1 MTHFSVNVPVE
12 FMILNEFLKLQIVLI
27 LTENPAEVFT
37 PPTYNNTTMYP
48 HQTGGYDGN
57 VQSPYPPSQP
67 MGFHQTNYPTQ
78 PGVTPYPTQ
87 SAVSGYPTQSETG
100 PYSTQAGAYSQPPPY
115 PTQQGVVQYP
125 PQQQVNVV
133 WMYKKH

>member
-1 MTHFSVNVPVE
+1 
-12 FMILNEFLKLQIVLI
+12 MILNEFLKLQIVLN
-27 LTENPAEVFT
+27 LTENPAEVFR
-37 PPTYNNTTMYP
+37 PPTYNTTMYP
-48 HQTGGYDGN
+48 QQTGGYDGN

-87 SAVSGYPTQSETG
+87 SVVAAYPTQSVATS
-100 PYSTQAGAYSQPPPY
+100 YSTQGGAFTQPPPY
-115 PTQQGVVQYP
+115 PTQQEIALYP

-133 WMYKKH
+133 WMYI